1 MTTVTATFK
10 TRIAAEHALRKLE
23 AIGIT
28 DEQTALIVTDE
39 TRGKSFQIKEG
50 TKMDE
55 GFAGGATA
63 GGIIGSLLGA
73 MGTASALAIPG
84 LNIVMVG
91 AAVSALAGLGA
102 GAVAGGFVG
111 ALVGAGIPEHEAK
124 IYENSLK
131 EGSILLAIDTKDSE
145 QKQKVKDILEEE
157 DAYHMAAAA

>member
-1 MTTVTATFK
+1 MTKLVTATFK
-10 TRIAAEHALRKLE
+10 TREAAEHSLRELE

-55 GFAGGATA
+55 GAAGGATA
-63 GGIIGSLLGA
+63 GGIIGALLGA
-73 MGTASALAIPG
+73 MGTATAMAIPG

-124 IYENSLK
+124 IYEKSLK
-131 EGSILLAIDTKDSE
+131 EGSILLAIEAKDGD
-145 QKQKVKDILEEE
+145 QKDQIKEILERE
-157 DAYHMAAAA
+157 DAYHLAA

>member
-1 MTTVTATFK
+1 MTKTVTATFK
-10 TRIAAEHALRKLE
+10 TREAAEHTLRQLE
-23 AIGIT
+23 AIGVT

-55 GFAGGATA
+55 GAAGGATA
-63 GGIIGSLLGA
+63 SGIIGALVGA
-73 MGTASALAIPG
+73 MGTATAMAIPG

-124 IYENSLK
+124 IYEDALK
-131 EGSILLAIDTKDSE
+131 EGSILLAIEAKDGD
-145 QKQKVKDILEEE
+145 QKDQIKEILERE
-157 DAYHMAAAA
+157 DAYHLAA

>member
-1 MTTVTATFK
+1 MTDLVTATFK
-10 TRIAAEHALRKLE
+10 TREAAEHSLRQLE

-55 GFAGGATA
+55 GAAGGATA
-63 GGIIGSLLGA
+63 GGIIGGLLGGLA
-73 MGTASALAIPG
+73 TASAIAIPG
-84 LNIVMVG
+84 LNIVVAG

-102 GAVAGGFVG
+102 GAVTGGLVG

-124 IYENSLK
+124 LYEDELK
-131 EGSILLAIDTKDSE
+131 EGSILLAIEAKDSD
-145 QKQKVKDILEEE
+145 QKDRIKDVLERE
-157 DAYHMAAAA
+157 DAYHLAA